1 MKDKLLNRFLKYVKT
16 DTQSDE
22 FSDAVPSTFKQME
35 FARVLEE
42 ELRHIGLSEVSLDE
56 RGYLMATLPS
66 NIKKETPVVGFIAHM
81 DTSPDMPGANVNP
94 KVFENYDGEEL
105 VLNEEKQ
112 ITLSPAAFP
121 ELLKYKGQ
129 TLIITDGTTLLG
141 ADDKAGI
148 SEIITAME
156 YLISNPEIQHG
167 DIRIGF
173 TPDEE
178 IARGADHFDIHKF
191 KADFAYTLDGGEL
204 GELEYEN
211 FNAALAVVTI
221 KGRNVHP
228 GTAKGKMINSQHIA
242 MDFHKQLPQKERPEH
257 TEGYEGFYH
266 LIDSRGSVE
275 KTELRYLIRDH
286 NHSNF
291 EYRKKFMREITAKMN
306 SKFDEPP
313 VDVQI
318 KDQYFN
324 MRSKIEP
331 VYHIIEIAEKAMQN
345 RGINPI
351 KKPIRGGT
359 DGARLSYMGLPCP
372 NLFTGGHNFHGKYE
386 FIPLESMEMAVGV
399 ILEIVRMVGRSDR

>member
-1 MKDKLLNRFLKYVKT
+1 MKDKILNRFLKYVKT

-22 FSDAVPSTFKQME
+22 FSDTVPSTFKQIE
-35 FARVLEE
+35 FARMLEE
-42 ELRHIGLSEVSLDE
+42 ELKYIGLSDVSLDE

-66 NIKKETPVVGFIAHM
+66 NIKKETPVIGFVAHM
-81 DTSPDMPGANVNP
+81 DTSPDMSGKNVNP
-94 KVFENYDGEEL
+94 RIFENYDGKEL
-105 VLNEEKQ
+105 IINEEKQ
-112 ITLSPAAFP
+112 ITLSPDTFP
-121 ELLKYKGQ
+121 ELLNYKGQ
-129 TLIITDGTTLLG
+129 TIITTDGTTLLG

-148 SEIITAME
+148 AEIITAVE
-156 YLISNPEIQHG
+156 FLISNPEIKHG
-167 DIRIGF
+167 KIRIGF

-178 IARGADHFDIHKF
+178 IGRGADHFDIHKF
-191 KADFAYTLDGGEL
+191 KADFAYTLDGGEI

-211 FNAALAVVTI
+211 FNAALAEVSI

-266 LIDSRGSVE
+266 LIDSRGGVE

-286 NHSNF
+286 SHSNF
-291 EYRKKFMREITAKMN
+291 EFRKKYLREIAIKMN
-306 SKFDEPP
+306 SKFDAPP
-313 VDVQI
+313 VHVEI

-324 MRSKIEP
+324 MKSKIEP
-331 VYHIIEIAEKAMQN
+331 VYHIIELAEKAIQKQ
-345 RGINPI
+345 GISPI

-372 NLFTGGHNFHGKYE
+372 NLFTGGHNYHGKHE
-386 FIPLESMEMAVGV
+386 FIPLESMEKAVGV
-399 ILEIVRMVGRSDR
+399 VMEIVRLGEEW